1 MKHKPL
7 NMITAQTDE
16 LKRLIAEYPDCPIV
30 VMCNG
35 EVCAGDEYR
44 WWYAPSLSFDIG
56 EILDCEQDIRD
67 DRVYL
72 DRDEFR
78 EDIEDTLASLSEY
91 EKLTDKE
98 FDAVVDKKLAE
109 YDPYWKK
116 VIEIRADV

>member
-1 MKHKPL
+1 MKPL

-16 LKRLIAEYPDCPIV
+16 LKRLIAEYPNYPIV
-30 VMCNG
+30 VICNG
-35 EVCAGDEYR
+35 EVCADDEYR

-56 EILDCEQDIRD
+56 EILDCEQDVNEERI
-67 DRVYL
+67 YS

-78 EDIEDTLASLSEY
+78 EDIEYKLSDLPEY

-98 FDAVVDKKLAE
+98 FDAVVDEKLAE
-109 YDPYWKK
+109 YDPYWKR

>member
-16 LKRLIAEYPDCPIV
+16 LKRLIAEYPDYPIV

-35 EVCAGDEYR
+35 EVCADDEYR

-56 EILDCEQDIRD
+56 EILDCEQDIRG
-67 DRVYL
+67 DRVYS

-98 FDAVVDKKLAE
+98 FDAVVDEKLAE

>member
-1 MKHKPL
+1 MTHEPL

-16 LKRLIAEYPDCPIV
+16 LKRLIAEYPDYPIV

-35 EVCAGDEYR
+35 KVCAGDDYR

-56 EILDCEQDIRD
+56 EILDCEQDVEEEYVYS
-67 DRVYL
+67 DREEL
-72 DRDEFR
+72 R
-78 EDIEDTLASLSEY
+78 EDIENKLSYLPEY

-98 FDAVVDKKLAE
+98 FDAVVDEKLAE